1 MTEIRFVAEIRAAE
15 GQVLSSLPA
24 GELMGRAAAGLAA
37 TCARLLR
44 AGGGVY
50 GARVVVL
57 VGTGNNG
64 GDALFAAAR
73 LAVRGALVG
82 VVLLGTPHAAGL
94 AACRAA
100 GAYVVTM
107 ADAPAALRSADL
119 VLDGIV
125 GIGGRGPLTPEGAAL
140 AAAAVAGGGLRVAV
154 DLPSGVL
161 ADTGE
166 VLDPAA
172 VFPANVTV
180 TFGARKAA
188 LVLDPA
194 AAFAGVVEVVDIGLG
209 GHWAEPAN
217 WRLAGPP
224 EVARWFA
231 VPVATSNKYL
241 RGVVGIAAGS
251 REYPGAAVL
260 ATGAARYGGAGYVRY
275 VGAAGAEVL
284 ARWPE
289 IVVGTGRVQAWVV
302 GPGLGTT
309 EAAAAQVRE
318 VLAADVPVV
327 VDADALT
334 LVAKEPELLEM
345 LRART
350 HTTVLTP
357 HARELARLLVAG
369 GIEQE
374 SDRLLSI
381 RRLADSLGAIVL
393 AKGPATIV
401 APPGGGTGYVVRSG
415 SAALATAGTGDVL
428 SGLLGSALARA
439 AAGGHPT
446 PVRVAELAA
455 AAAWVHGVAGR
466 ITAGDPAGPI
476 AAGDLLASLSAAA
489 AGPV

>member
-15 GQVLSSLPA
+15 SQVLASLPA
-24 GELMGRAAAGLAA
+24 GELMARAAAGLAA

-57 VGTGNNG
+57 VGAGNNG

-73 LAVRGALVG
+73 LAARGAHVG
-82 VVLLGTPHAAGL
+82 VVLLGTPHGAGL
-94 AACRAA
+94 AAGRAA
-100 GAYVVTM
+100 GAHVVTV
-107 ADAPAALRSADL
+107 ADASAALRSADL

-125 GIGGRGPLTPEGAAL
+125 GIGGRGPLTPEGTAL

-161 ADTGE
+161 ADTGG
-166 VLDPAA
+166 VPDPVA

-194 AAFAGVVEVVDIGLG
+194 ADFAGVVEVVDIGLG
-209 GHWAEPAN
+209 GHWAEPAK
-217 WRLAGPP
+217 WRLGP
-224 EVARWFA
+224 
-231 VPVATSNKYL
+231 KYL

-251 REYPGAAVL
+251 RDYPGAAVL
-260 ATGAARYGGAGYVRY
+260 AAGAARYGGAGYVRY

-334 LVAKEPELLEM
+334 LVAREPELLDM

-350 HTTVLTP
+350 HASVLTP
-357 HARELARLLVAG
+357 HARELARLLVAVG
-369 GIEQE
+369 FEQE
-374 SDRLLSI
+374 SDRLLSV
-381 RRLADSLGAIVL
+381 RGLADSLGAIVL
-393 AKGPATIV
+393 AKGPTTIV

-439 AAGGHPT
+439 AAGGEPT

-476 AAGDLLASLSAAA
+476 AAGDLLASLSAAV
-489 AGPV
+489 AGRV